1 MNAQACPTADTRPCL
16 SPLPAGVDA
25 TLARLAGP
33 LPQAASIAAA
43 WLRRVLSPIG
53 DSLWP
58 EMAWRF
64 SRLTSSGMPME
75 FAWSSR
81 ETAVRWT
88 AEVAPPESDERARL
102 AIAAAH
108 LPDRDRIDL
117 APWHRLQRDARLK
130 YGAWLGMRHAHD
142 TVGKLYVE
150 LPAGIALPDG
160 HHHPLLRADG
170 MAWRMVGLNVDGSR
184 EYYGQGT
191 SLDRATVGR
200 LADAVT
206 GNGAALETLLA
217 ALTRRQEL
225 PRPSGLSLT
234 LDAEG
239 RALALTWFIFA
250 KALFRDDT
258 EAATVLGA
266 LCEGAPRAVHAALV
280 AGRDDGAWRHGMVG
294 AGIDV
299 KGRTWLQCGLR
310 PT

>member
-1 MNAQACPTADTRPCL
+1 MNAQARSPADARPSA
-16 SPLPAGVDA
+16 SPLPNSVEAA
-25 TLARLAGP
+25 LARLAGP
-33 LPQAASIAAA
+33 LPQAAAMAGTS
-43 WLRRVLSPIG
+43 LRRVLSPIG

-64 SRLTSSGMPME
+64 SRLTASGMPVE

-88 AEVAPPESDERARL
+88 AEVAPPESDERTRL
-102 AIAAAH
+102 VIAATH
-108 LPDRDRIDL
+108 LPDGSCIDL
-117 APWHRLQRDARLK
+117 APWQRLQRDARLK

-150 LPAGIALPDG
+150 LPADIALPDR
-160 HHHPLLRADG
+160 HRHPLLRADG
-170 MAWRMVGLNVDGSR
+170 MAWRMVGLNADGSR

-258 EAATVLGA
+258 EAATMLGA
-266 LCEGAPRAVHAALV
+266 LCDGAPRAVHAALV
-280 AGRDDGAWRHGMVG
+280 AGSDDGAWRHGMVG